1 MILGPGAA
9 LWGAPFRPFF
19 IATAA
24 YAIIALLGWLTQL
37 MSPLHPAGLFDPMRW
52 HAHEMLFGMVSAAI
66 AGFLLTAM
74 ATWTGTRLLSGRALI
89 ALFALWLAGRL
100 AMWSSGWLPG
110 WLVSLTDLSFLAVVA
125 MYAGRVIWQAG
136 NHRNLIVVGV
146 VGALW
151 LSNLIFHLGWLL
163 ERPLLV
169 QRGEL
174 AAMALIVLLMVVVG
188 GRITPA
194 FTRNWL
200 RRREL
205 NADAVRS
212 WPWLEWTGL
221 LSLVTLSILF
231 LAGAPGLY
239 LGVMAGLAAGAQTVR
254 LLLWS
259 GWKTWPDPL
268 MWNLHLAYAWIP
280 LGLGLLAWS
289 LLGPGLSNTTW
300 LHALGSGAM
309 ATLILAVMTRVALGH
324 TGRPLQLPR
333 AAVWIY
339 VAVFVAAILRLMTAL
354 GALPW
359 ALGLALSTLGWLTAF
374 GLYLLLYLPILTQP
388 RVDGKAG

>member
-1 MILGPGAA
+1 MSFRPSAA
-9 LWGAPFRPFF
+9 LWAAPFRPFF

-24 YAIIALLGWLTQL
+24 YAIIALFAWLAQL
-37 MSPLHPAGLFDPMRW
+37 MGPLQPAGLFDPMRW

-89 ALFALWLAGRL
+89 GLFALWLAGRL

-110 WLVSLTDLSFLAVVA
+110 WLVSITDLAFLAVVA
-125 MYAGRVIWQAG
+125 IYAGRVIWQAG
-136 NHRNLIVVGV
+136 SHRNLIVVGV
-146 VGALW
+146 VCALW
-151 LSNLIFHLGWLL
+151 LCNLAFHLGWLTDQ
-163 ERPLLV
+163 PLLV
-169 QRGEL
+169 QRSEL
-174 AAMALIVLLMVVVG
+174 AAIGLIVLLMVIIG

-200 RRREL
+200 KRHEQ
-205 NADAVRS
+205 DSSAVRS
-212 WPWLEWTGL
+212 WSWLEWSGL
-221 LSLVTLSILF
+221 LSLVALAILAM
-231 LAGAPGLY
+231 AGAPALW
-239 LGVMAGLAAGAQTVR
+239 LGTVAGLAAAVQLLR

-268 MWNLHLAYAWIP
+268 MWILHLAYAWIP
-280 LGLGLLAWS
+280 LGLGLMAWS
-289 LLGPGLSNTTW
+289 LLGPGLPATAW

-309 ATLILAVMTRVALGH
+309 GMLILAVMTRVALGH
-324 TGRPLQLPR
+324 TGLPLQLPR
-333 AAVWIY
+333 PAVWIY
-339 VAVFVAAILRLMTAL
+339 LAILMAALLRLMTAL

-359 ALGLALSTLGWLTAF
+359 ALGLALSTLGWLAAF